1 MAEIFVIKNL
11 VLARGSDNSG
21 FPTVTAAWGVTGK
34 SSWGYDGYY
43 DEEWRFNASKNMT
56 SQVIQQTGTGA
67 ATGDVVWTRN
77 GDGYHSTAYCC
88 YNRAKYHPL
97 TSGRYLNSFTCKVI
111 HGSGGNERST
121 SGTYTFSKPK
131 NPIISAA
138 AYDTSTHDVTF
149 TVTAD
154 DEGPAGN
161 KERYDTLCRIMRQDS
176 ADRGNSYASET
187 SVAGWSASTETSR
200 DRTYRLSDAASL
212 TVGQWVKLT
221 CEAYSRGLAGDSETV
236 KKVFVYAHPAQA
248 SITSIVASGLES
260 TDYVTVRFN
269 LNATETAPVD
279 SVKLQRLRSSSIT
292 SAAAAGLAS
301 GWADVSG
308 AVDDGNSSGLT
319 DLVQDALPTAK
330 THTWYRLVTTHG
342 AFTRNSVPVEATCLY
357 RAKTPQAD
365 DEVSFVSVKPSDD
378 GTAIVCQLAW
388 ANDDS
393 NTTQITWSEFEDAWE
408 STEQPNSC
416 DITWEDAT
424 PATGYDNSATV
435 SVRGLEEGSLYY
447 LRARRALISDDSTS
461 YGDWCYPASG
471 YYPASTATAPKDVV
485 LTVPSVVERGDGIE
499 CVWTF
504 DGSEQTAWQVCYLD
518 GTARKELVSGEGPTG
533 ATVIPASK
541 VEGVDSIK
549 LCVGVTTGGDWSYS
563 GYVPVTID
571 VAPELS
577 MSVSSTL
584 TAQPVSLTLT
594 CSSPRTSITAY
605 ITSNGVSTATP
616 TGSTV
621 QADGDVVWADVVEPQ
636 WAESSGSWTAT
647 VSAPSDLELYE
658 GASYSVT
665 AVATDTKTLL
675 SSDWAEGSFTV
686 AWAHQAYAPST
697 DSAIT
702 TDGLSATITPAT
714 PSIPDGVDDEVA
726 ETDVCDVYRY
736 TPDGAYLIA
745 KDVPFGTP
753 VTDAFAPFSN
763 RADLY
768 YRLCTRTVDGDIAW
782 ADYAYQL
789 DHSALRVD
797 FGGDS
802 VELPYNIAT
811 TDSWEKGF
819 ELREHLDGTRAGYW
833 NEGATRKASM
843 STDVIKVTSAGQR
856 RLLSDLAKHAGA
868 CFVRTPDG
876 CAYPA
881 NVEIESYGVT
891 YDSGAVPVSISA
903 TEIAMTDEF
912 RIQPDD
918 WGQPTGVSA

>member
-11 VLARGSDNSG
+11 VLARGSENSG

-43 DEEWRFNASKNMT
+43 DEEWHFNASKNMSGNVT
-56 SQVIQQTGTGA
+56 QQSGAGA
-67 ATGDVVWTRN
+67 ATGDIVWTRN

-88 YNRAKYHPL
+88 YNRSKYHPV
-97 TSGRYLNSFTCKVI
+97 TSGRYLNSVTCKVI
-111 HGSGGNERST
+111 HGSGGNTRST

-131 NPIISAA
+131 NPLIEDAE
-138 AYDTSTHDVTF
+138 YNTSTHDVTF

-176 ADRGNSYASET
+176 ADRDNAYASET
-187 SVAGWSASTETSR
+187 SVAGWSASTEASR

-212 TVGQWVKLT
+212 LVGQWVKLT

-260 TDYVTVRFN
+260 TDHVTVRFN
-269 LNATETAPVD
+269 LNVTDTAPVD

-388 ANDDS
+388 NDDDS
-393 NTTQITWSEFEDAWE
+393 NTTQITWSEHEDAWE

-424 PATGYDNSATV
+424 PATGFGNSATV

-447 LRARRALISDDSTS
+447 LRARRALISDESTS

-471 YYPASTATAPKDVV
+471 YYPASTATAPKD
-485 LTVPSVVERGDGIE
+485 LILSVPSVVERGDGVE
-499 CVWTF
+499 CSWTF
-504 DGSEQTAWQVCYLD
+504 DGSEQTAWQVCMLD
-518 GTARKELVSGEGPTG
+518 GTARKELASGIGPSH
-533 ATVIPASK
+533 ATVIPAARF
-541 VEGVDSIK
+541 EGMDSVK
-549 LCVGVTTGGDWSYS
+549 LSVGVSCGGDWAASDW
-563 GYVPVTID
+563 VPVTFD
-571 VAPELS
+571 VSPTLTMTVPA
-577 MSVSSTL
+577 TL

-594 CSSPRTSITAY
+594 CSSPRTSIMAY
-605 ITSNGVSTATP
+605 ITSNGVSSATP
-616 TGSTV
+616 AGSAV
-621 QADGDVVWADVVEPQ
+621 QSDGDVVWADVLSPS
-636 WAESSGSWTAT
+636 WTASGSSWTAT
-647 VSAPSDLELYE
+647 VSAPPGLALYD

-665 AVATDTKTLL
+665 AVATDTKTQL
-675 SSDWAEGSFTV
+675 SSDWAEATFAV
-686 AWAHQAYAPST
+686 AWAHQAYEPST
-697 DSAIT
+697 SSAIV
-702 TDGLSATITPAT
+702 TDGLTATITPAA
-714 PSIPDGVDDEVA
+714 PSIPSGVDDEVA
-726 ETDVCDVYRY
+726 DTDVCDVYRY

-745 KDVPFGTP
+745 KDVPFGTS
-753 VTDAFAPFSN
+753 VTDRFAPFSN
-763 RADLY
+763 RADLAY
-768 YRLCTRTVDGDIAW
+768 VLCTRTVDGDMAW
-782 ADYAYQL
+782 ADYAYEL
-789 DHSALRVD
+789 GHASLRID
-797 FGGDS
+797 FAGES
-802 VELPYNIAT
+802 VELPYNLAM
-811 TDSWEKGF
+811 TDGWEKGF

-833 NEGATRKASM
+833 NEGATRKATL
-843 STDVIKVTSAGQR
+843 STDVVKVESAGQR
-856 RLLSDLAKHAGA
+856 RLLSDLAKHSGA

-881 NVEIESYGVT
+881 DVEVDSYGVT

-912 RIQPDD
+912 RIQPTD
-918 WGQPTGVSA
+918 WEEE